1 MAKRA
6 NADAVQRA
14 VDGPDYDAALDII
27 NGRLADA
34 QTAQGQAS
42 KKASTAWGDIEKL
55 GVNKQGAQMFHRIQK
70 IEDHND
76 QQDQL
81 RTFFELCK
89 REGIGIVVD
98 LVDAAEGKTDHPV
111 PQASTAPVMAT
122 AEETEALA
130 DGAPPTTTEKL
141 AENPKPRGRKPALS
155 VVTGTAAKDAAKAH
169 LGGAPDAMS

>member
-27 NGRLADA
+27 NGKLADA

-42 KKASTAWGDIEKL
+42 KRASTAWGDIEKL

-70 IEDHND
+70 IEDHAD

-81 RTFFELCK
+81 RTFFELLK
-89 REGIGIVVD
+89 REGIGLEVD
-98 LVDAAEGKTDHPV
+98 LVDAAQGQTQHPV
-111 PQASTAPVMAT
+111 PQARTEPVMAT
-122 AEETEALA
+122 AAETEALA
-130 DGAPPTTTEKL
+130 DGAPPSASEKL
-141 AENPKPRGRKPALS
+141 AEAPKRGRKPALS
-155 VVTGTAAKDAAKAH
+155 VVTGAEAKDAAKAH
-169 LGGAPDAMS
+169 LGGAPDALA